1 MELFM
6 KRFKEFLYL
15 FVPYF
20 ILTALQILLFVLSD
34 TGGFFGNSYLIKLL
48 ISPSLIII
56 LFNNFIMFGIPS
68 LLLTGIFAFVI
79 RKKNND
85 IGRRKYYIYL
95 FLISLMA
102 PIIILLISTGKYDFI
117 NHTIFTIQTGIIVV
131 FIHWAIEWIAE
142 KFKKKK
148 VV

>member
-1 MELFM
+1 M
-6 KRFKEFLYL
+6 KKFKEFLCL
-15 FVPYF
+15 FIPYF
-20 ILTALQILLFVLSD
+20 LLTILQILLFVLND

-48 ISPSLIII
+48 ISPSLIIV

-68 LLLTGIFAFVI
+68 LLLTGIFAFLI
-79 RKKNND
+79 RNKKND
-85 IGRRKYYIYL
+85 LGRRKYYIYL

-117 NHTIFTIQTGIIVV
+117 NHTILTTQTGILVV
-131 FIHWAIEWIAE
+131 FIHWAIEWIVE
-142 KFKKKK
+142 KIRKKK

>member
-1 MELFM
+1 M

-15 FVPYF
+15 FIPYF
-20 ILTALQILLFVLSD
+20 LLTALQILLFVLSD

-48 ISPSLIII
+48 ISPALIIT

-79 RKKNND
+79 RKKKND
-85 IGRRKYYIYL
+85 ISRRKYYIYL
-95 FLISLMA
+95 FLISLVA
-102 PIIILLISTGKYDFI
+102 PIIMLLISTGKYDFI
-117 NHTIFTIQTGIIVV
+117 NHTIFIIQNGITVV
-131 FIHWAIEWIAE
+131 FIHWVIEWIVE
-142 KFKKKK
+142 KIRKKK

>member
-15 FVPYF
+15 FIPYF

-48 ISPSLIII
+48 ISPSLIIV

-68 LLLTGIFAFVI
+68 LLLTGIFAFEI
-79 RKKNND
+79 RKKKND
-85 IGRRKYYIYL
+85 ISRRKTLHI
-95 FLISLMA
+95 FVFNFVDS
-102 PIIILLISTGKYDFI
+102 SYDNSF
-117 NHTIFTIQTGIIVV
+117 NFN
-131 FIHWAIEWIAE
+131 
-142 KFKKKK
+142 
-148 VV
+148 

>member
-1 MELFM
+1 MN
-6 KRFKEFLYL
+6 KFKEFLCL

-34 TGGFFGNSYLIKLL
+34 TGGFFGNSYLMKFL
-48 ISPSLIII
+48 ISPSLIIV
-56 LFNNFIMFGIPS
+56 LFNNFIMFSIPS

-79 RKKNND
+79 RKKKND

-95 FLISLMA
+95 FVISLMV
-102 PIIILLISTGKYDFI
+102 PIMILLILTGKYDFI
-117 NHTIFTIQTGIIVV
+117 NHTIFIIQNGITVV
-131 FIHWAIEWIAE
+131 FIHWVIEWIVE
-142 KFKKKK
+142 KIRKKK

>member
-48 ISPSLIII
+48 ISPSLIIV
-56 LFNNFIMFGIPS
+56 LFNNFIMFSIPS

-79 RKKNND
+79 RNKKND

-102 PIIILLISTGKYDFI
+102 PIMILLILTGKYDFI
-117 NHTIFTIQTGIIVV
+117 NHTIFIIQTGITVV
-131 FIHWAIEWIAE
+131 FIHWIIEWIAE
-142 KFKKKK
+142 KFKNKKAA
-148 VV
+148 

>member
-1 MELFM
+1 M
-6 KRFKEFLYL
+6 KKFKEFLCL

-34 TGGFFGNSYLIKLL
+34 TGGFFSNSYLIKLL
-48 ISPSLIII
+48 ISPSLIIV

-68 LLLTGIFAFVI
+68 LMLTGIFAFVI
-79 RKKNND
+79 RNKKND
-85 IGRRKYYIYL
+85 ISRIKYYIYL
-95 FLISLMA
+95 FVISLMA

-117 NHTIFTIQTGIIVV
+117 NHTIFIIQTGITVV
-131 FIHWAIEWIAE
+131 FIHWVIEWIVE
-142 KFKKKK
+142 KIRKKK

>member
-1 MELFM
+1 M
-6 KRFKEFLYL
+6 KKFKEFLCL

-20 ILTALQILLFVLSD
+20 ILTDLQILLFVLSD

-48 ISPSLIII
+48 ISPSLMIV

-68 LLLTGIFAFVI
+68 LLLTGIFAFLI
-79 RKKNND
+79 RNKKND

-95 FLISLMA
+95 FVISLMA
-102 PIIILLISTGKYDFI
+102 PITILLILTGKYDFI
-117 NHTIFTIQTGIIVV
+117 KYTIFIIQNGITVV
-131 FIHWAIEWIAE
+131 FIHWVIEWIVE
-142 KFKKKK
+142 KIRKKK

>member
-1 MELFM
+1 M

-48 ISPSLIII
+48 ISPSLIIV

-68 LLLTGIFAFVI
+68 LLLTVVFSFLIKN
-79 RKKNND
+79 KKND

-117 NHTIFTIQTGIIVV
+117 NHTIFIIQTGITVV
-131 FIHWAIEWIAE
+131 FIHWIIEWIAE
-142 KFKKKK
+142 KFKNKKAA
-148 VV
+148 